1 MMHVTGT
8 GNTSRQTRSVKFLMA
23 SLVTG
28 MKMRKEGSKVHQEIK
43 NERRIV
49 KGTENRALILRGKAK
64 FVNILI
70 VLGDKVVALTKPAE
84 LK

>member
-1 MMHVTGT
+1 MLATGT
-8 GNTSRQTRSVKFLMA
+8 GNTSRQTRSIKFLMA
-23 SLVTG
+23 SLVSR

-49 KGTENRALILRGKAK
+49 KGTENQALIPRGKTK
-64 FVNILI
+64 CVNILI
-70 VLGDKVVALTKPAE
+70 VLGDIVVTLMKPTE

>member
-1 MMHVTGT
+1 MHATGA
-8 GNTSRQTRSVKFLMA
+8 GNTSRQTRSIKFLMA
-23 SLVTG
+23 SLVSR

-49 KGTENRALILRGKAK
+49 KGTENQALIPRGKTK
-64 FVNILI
+64 CVNILI
-70 VLGDKVVALTKPAE
+70 VLGDIVVTLMKPTE

>member
-1 MMHVTGT
+1 MHATGT
-8 GNTSRQTRSVKFLMA
+8 GNTSRQTRSIKFLMA
-23 SLVTG
+23 SLVSR

-49 KGTENRALILRGKAK
+49 KGTENQALIPRGKTK
-64 FVNILI
+64 CVNILI
-70 VLGDKVVALTKPAE
+70 VLGDTVVTLMKPAE

>member
-1 MMHVTGT
+1 MRATGT
-8 GNTSRQTRSVKFLMA
+8 GNTSRQTRSIKFLMA
-23 SLVTG
+23 SLVSR

-49 KGTENRALILRGKAK
+49 KGTENQALIPRGKTK
-64 FVNILI
+64 CVNILI
-70 VLGDKVVALTKPAE
+70 VLGDIVVTLMKPAE

>member
-1 MMHVTGT
+1 MHATGT
-8 GNTSRQTRSVKFLMA
+8 GNTSRQTRSIKFLMA
-23 SLVTG
+23 SLVTR

-49 KGTENRALILRGKAK
+49 KETENQALIPRGKTK

-70 VLGDKVVALTKPAE
+70 VLEDIVVARMKLAE

>member
-1 MMHVTGT
+1 MRATGP
-8 GNTSRQTRSVKFLMA
+8 GNTSRQTRSIKFLMA
-23 SLVTG
+23 SLVSR

-49 KGTENRALILRGKAK
+49 KGTENQALIPRGKTK
-64 FVNILI
+64 CVNILI
-70 VLGDKVVALTKPAE
+70 VLGDIVVTLMKPTE

>member
-1 MMHVTGT
+1 
-8 GNTSRQTRSVKFLMA
+8 MA

-28 MKMRKEGSKVHQEIK
+28 MKMRKEGSKVHPEIK

-49 KGTENRALILRGKAK
+49 KETENQALIPKGKTK
-64 FVNILI
+64 FANILI
-70 VLGDKVVALTKPAE
+70 VLGDIVVTLMKPAE

>member
-1 MMHVTGT
+1 MHVTGT
-8 GNTSRQTRSVKFLMA
+8 GNTSRQTRSIKFLMA
-23 SLVTG
+23 SLVSR

-49 KGTENRALILRGKAK
+49 KGTENQALIPRGKTK
-64 FVNILI
+64 CVNILI
-70 VLGDKVVALTKPAE
+70 VLGDIVVTLMKPTE

>member
-1 MMHVTGT
+1 MHVTGT
-8 GNTSRQTRSVKFLMA
+8 GNTSRQTRSIKFLMA
-23 SLVTG
+23 SLVTR

-49 KGTENRALILRGKAK
+49 KETENQALILRGKTK

-70 VLGDKVVALTKPAE
+70 VQGDVVVALMKLAE

>member
-1 MMHVTGT
+1 MHVTGT
-8 GNTSRQTRSVKFLMA
+8 GNTSRQIRSIKFLMA

-28 MKMRKEGSKVHQEIK
+28 MKVRKEGSKVHQEIK

-49 KGTENRALILRGKAK
+49 KGVENQALIPKGKTK
-64 FVNILI
+64 FANILI
-70 VLGDKVVALTKPAE
+70 VPGDIVVALMKPAE

>member
-1 MMHVTGT
+1 MHVTGT
-8 GNTSRQTRSVKFLMA
+8 GSRQTRSIKFLMT
-23 SLVTG
+23 SLVTR
-28 MKMRKEGSKVHQEIK
+28 MKMRKEGSKVNPEIK

-49 KGTENRALILRGKAK
+49 KGTENQALIPRGKTK

-70 VLGDKVVALTKPAE
+70 VLGDIVVTLMKPAE

>member
-1 MMHVTGT
+1 
-8 GNTSRQTRSVKFLMA
+8 MA
-23 SLVTG
+23 SLVSR

-49 KGTENRALILRGKAK
+49 KGTENQALIPRGKTK
-64 FVNILI
+64 CVNILI
-70 VLGDKVVALTKPAE
+70 VLGDIVVTLMKPTE